1 MPKPKTD
8 ETGDPDKLT
17 RQQAGTYR
25 TADERFEVRQG
36 DLGWFLVDAE
46 QANEFGQELIH
57 GPYATLAAVREA
69 IPAARTDKVTPIR
82 PPRAAKQPRSPRKVA
97 ASPPPPPPSW
107 IDVLAPAERGAVRRL
122 IGALEDAGIEDAEA
136 LVRRDR
142 EGLLPV
148 IATRLLERRLES
160 IVEGVPAS
168 ERTAAAALVRRIAA
182 ILTSDGLRPS
192 GPMPGWTLVELG
204 PEPAPPNR
212 RIELD

>member
-1 MPKPKTD
+1 MPKRKTD
-8 ETGDPDKLT
+8 ATDDPDKLT

-25 TADERFEVRQG
+25 TADARFEVRQG

-82 PPRAAKQPRSPRKVA
+82 PPRAAKRPRSPRKA
-97 ASPPPPPPSW
+97 APSPPPSW
-107 IDVLAPAERGAVRRL
+107 IDALPPAERGTVRRL
-122 IGALEDAGIEDAEA
+122 IAALSDAGVEDAEA

-142 EGLLPV
+142 DGLMPV
-148 IATRLLERRLES
+148 VATRLLERRLES

-168 ERTAAAALVRRIAA
+168 ERAAATALVRRIAA
-182 ILTSDGLRPS
+182 VLTSDGLRPA
-192 GPMPGWTLVELG
+192 GPMPGWTVVELG

>member
-1 MPKPKTD
+1 MPKRKTD
-8 ETGDPDKLT
+8 APDDPDKLT

-46 QANEFGQELIH
+46 QTNEFGQELIH

-82 PPRAAKQPRSPRKVA
+82 PPRAAKRSRSPRKA
-97 ASPPPPPPSW
+97 ASPPPPPSW
-107 IDVLAPAERGAVRRL
+107 VDALAPAERGTVRRL
-122 IGALEDAGIEDAEA
+122 IAALNDEGIEDAEG

-142 EGLLPV
+142 DGLLPV
-148 IATRLLERRLES
+148 VATRLLERRLAS

-168 ERTAAAALVRRIAA
+168 ERAAAMALVRRIAA
-182 ILTSDGLRPS
+182 VLTSDGLRPA
-192 GPMPGWTLVELG
+192 GPMPGWSLVELG

-212 RIELD
+212 RIEID